1 MARQHAT
8 GALRTHHR
16 TCTSL
21 TNTLCCVFRNMYG
34 TSLRAVAAVSASG
47 KVPILDIDIQGAE
60 KVGVMAMTR
69 GGSQRY
75 A

>member
-1 MARQHAT
+1 
-8 GALRTHHR
+8 
-16 TCTSL
+16 
-21 TNTLCCVFRNMYG
+21 MYG